1 MTKRILKSILLV
13 SVIVL
18 TVSSALTMGILYN
31 YFGKQLVK
39 ELRKE
44 AAYLA
49 ISVEKEG
56 MEAFDSLPHE
66 AERVT
71 YIDQD
76 GNVLFDSVAD
86 ENAMEN
92 HSQREEIK
100 EAATKGHGTAVRKSD
115 TLSKKTLYYALRL
128 EDGSILRVSSEQYN
142 VPGIIGGMIQPILI
156 MLVLMVILSYFIASR
171 LSGKIVNPINALD
184 LEHPQ
189 DNQTY
194 DEIAPLLSKINR
206 QQKSLQ
212 HEIAEAKRQQEEFSI
227 ITENMEEGFV
237 VIDNHTE
244 ILSNNTSALQL
255 LGAKSEK
262 ERRSVLALN
271 RSEDFQNAVERVLKG
286 QHVVSNMELAGTSC
300 QVTANPVY
308 NEKQVTGAV
317 LLIQDVTERMR
328 GEQMRREFTAN
339 VSHELKTPLTS
350 ISGFAEIIQDGYVKP
365 EDTKKFAGRIFKE
378 AQRLITLVNDVIKIS
393 QLDEGK
399 MVFAKETV
407 DLYEETREIF
417 KRLEQKAEE
426 AGVHLYLY
434 GQHRKVTTVKTI
446 LEEILFNLCDNGVKY
461 NKQGGSLT
469 VTIQGEEKR
478 PQILVEDTGIGI
490 APEDKNRIFERF
502 YRVDKSH
509 SKAIGGTGL
518 GLSIVKHGSMF
529 LGAEVK
535 LESTVGEGSRFILTL
550 PEETE

>member
-1 MTKRILKSILLV
+1 MTKRILKSILAV
-13 SVIVL
+13 SVAVL
-18 TVSSALTMGILYN
+18 VMSTALTMGILYR
-31 YFGKQLVK
+31 YFGKQIGK
-39 ELRKE
+39 ELRRE

-49 ISVEKEG
+49 IAVEKEG
-56 MEAFDSLPHE
+56 MEAFESLPPE

-71 YIDQD
+71 YIAED
-76 GNVLFDSVAD
+76 GSVLFDSEAD
-86 ENAMEN
+86 EDSMEN
-92 HSQREEIK
+92 HGQREEIK
-100 EAATKGHGTAVRKSD
+100 EASEKGSGTAVRTSD

-128 EDGSILRVSSEQYN
+128 KDNSILRVSSEQYN
-142 VPGIIGGMIQPILI
+142 VPGIVGGMIQSVLI
-156 MLVLMVILSYFIASR
+156 MLVIMAILSYLIAAR
-171 LSGKIVNPINALD
+171 LSRNIVDPINDLD
-184 LEHPQ
+184 LEHPEE
-189 DNQTY
+189 NQIY

-212 HEIAEAKRQQEEFSI
+212 REISDAKRQQEEFSM

-237 VIDNHTE
+237 VIDSHTE
-244 ILSNNTSALQL
+244 ILSNNSSALNL
-255 LGAKSEK
+255 LGAEPEK
-262 ERRSVLALN
+262 GRRSVLALN
-271 RSEDFQNAVERVLKG
+271 RSEDFQNAVERVLTG
-286 QHVVSNMELAGTSC
+286 QHVLANMDLAGISC

-308 NEKQVTGAV
+308 HEGQVTGAV
-317 LLIQDVTERMR
+317 LLVQDVTERMR

-399 MVFAKETV
+399 IQFEKETV

-417 KRLEQKAEE
+417 KHLEPKAEE

-434 GQHRKVTTVKTI
+434 GPHIKVNTVKTI
-446 LEEILFNLCDNGVKY
+446 LEEILTNLCDNGVKY
-461 NKQGGSLT
+461 NKPGGSLT
-469 VTIQGEEKR
+469 VTLSQDGEAIQVA
-478 PQILVEDTGIGI
+478 VEDTGIGI
-490 APEDKNRIFERF
+490 AQEDKNRIFERF

-518 GLSIVKHGSMF
+518 GLSIVKHGSLF
-529 LGAEVK
+529 LGAKMKV
-535 LESTVGEGSRFILTL
+535 ESSLGEGSRFILTL
-550 PEETE
+550 PVDC

>member
-1 MTKRILKSILLV
+1 MTKRILKSILAV
-13 SVIVL
+13 SVAVL
-18 TVSSALTMGILYN
+18 VMSTALTMGILYR
-31 YFGKQLVK
+31 YFGKQIGK
-39 ELRKE
+39 ELRRE

-49 ISVEKEG
+49 IAVEKEG
-56 MEAFDSLPHE
+56 MEAFESLPPE

-71 YIDQD
+71 YIAED
-76 GNVLFDSVAD
+76 GSVLFDSEAD
-86 ENAMEN
+86 EDSMEN
-92 HSQREEIK
+92 HGQREEIK
-100 EAATKGHGTAVRKSD
+100 EASEKGSGTAVRTSD

-128 EDGSILRVSSEQYN
+128 KDNSILRVSSEQYN
-142 VPGIIGGMIQPILI
+142 VPGIVGGMIQPVLI
-156 MLVLMVILSYFIASR
+156 MLVIMAILSYLIAAR
-171 LSGKIVNPINALD
+171 LSRNIVDPINALD
-184 LEHPQ
+184 LEHPEE
-189 DNQTY
+189 NQIY

-212 HEIAEAKRQQEEFSI
+212 REISDAKRQQEEFSM

-237 VIDNHTE
+237 VIDSHTE
-244 ILSNNTSALQL
+244 ILSNNSSALNL
-255 LGAKSEK
+255 LGAEPEK
-262 ERRSVLALN
+262 GRRSVLALN
-271 RSEDFQNAVERVLKG
+271 RSEDFQNAVERVLTG
-286 QHVVSNMELAGTSC
+286 QHVLANMDLAGISC

-308 NEKQVTGAV
+308 HEGQVTGAV
-317 LLIQDVTERMR
+317 LLVQDVTERMR

-399 MVFAKETV
+399 IQFEKETV

-417 KRLEQKAEE
+417 KHLEPKAEE

-434 GQHRKVTTVKTI
+434 GPHIKVNTVKTI
-446 LEEILFNLCDNGVKY
+446 LEEILTNLCDNGVKY
-461 NKQGGSLT
+461 NKPGGSLT
-469 VTIQGEEKR
+469 VTLSQDGESIQVA
-478 PQILVEDTGIGI
+478 VEDTGIGI
-490 APEDKNRIFERF
+490 AQEDKNRIFERF

-518 GLSIVKHGSMF
+518 GLSIVKHGSLF
-529 LGAEVK
+529 LGAKMKV
-535 LESTVGEGSRFILTL
+535 ESSLGEGSRFILTL
-550 PEETE
+550 PVDC

>member
-1 MTKRILKSILLV
+1 MTKRILKSILAV
-13 SVIVL
+13 SVAVL
-18 TVSSALTMGILYN
+18 VMSTALTMGILYR
-31 YFGKQLVK
+31 YFGKQIGK
-39 ELRKE
+39 ELRRE

-49 ISVEKEG
+49 IAVEKEG
-56 MEAFDSLPHE
+56 MEAFESLPPE

-71 YIDQD
+71 YIAED
-76 GNVLFDSVAD
+76 GSVLFDSEAD
-86 ENAMEN
+86 EDSMEN
-92 HSQREEIK
+92 HGQREEIK
-100 EAATKGHGTAVRKSD
+100 EASEKGSGTAVRTSD

-128 EDGSILRVSSEQYN
+128 KDNSILRVSSEQYN
-142 VPGIIGGMIQPILI
+142 VPGIVGGMIQPVLI
-156 MLVLMVILSYFIASR
+156 MLVIMAILSYLIAAR
-171 LSGKIVNPINALD
+171 LSRNIVDPINDLD
-184 LEHPQ
+184 LEHPEE
-189 DNQTY
+189 NQIY

-212 HEIAEAKRQQEEFSI
+212 REISAANRQQEEFSM

-237 VIDNHTE
+237 VIDSHTE
-244 ILSNNTSALQL
+244 ILSNNSSALNL
-255 LGAKSEK
+255 LGAEPEK
-262 ERRSVLALN
+262 GRRSVLALN
-271 RSEDFQNAVERVLKG
+271 RSEDFQNAVERVLTG
-286 QHVVSNMELAGTSC
+286 QHVLANMDLAGISC

-308 NEKQVTGAV
+308 HEGQVTGAV
-317 LLIQDVTERMR
+317 LLVQDVTERMR

-399 MVFAKETV
+399 IQFEKETV

-417 KRLEQKAEE
+417 KHLEPKAEE

-434 GQHRKVTTVKTI
+434 GPHIKVNTVKTI
-446 LEEILFNLCDNGVKY
+446 LEEILTNLCDNGVKY
-461 NKQGGSLT
+461 NKPGGSLT
-469 VTIQGEEKR
+469 VTLSQDGESIQVA
-478 PQILVEDTGIGI
+478 VEDTGIGI
-490 APEDKNRIFERF
+490 AQEDKNRIFERF

-518 GLSIVKHGSMF
+518 GLSIVKHGSLF
-529 LGAEVK
+529 LGAKMKV
-535 LESTVGEGSRFILTL
+535 ESSLGEGSRFILTL
-550 PEETE
+550 PVDC

>member
-1 MTKRILKSILLV
+1 MTKRILKSILAV
-13 SVIVL
+13 SVAVL
-18 TVSSALTMGILYN
+18 VMSTALTMGILYR
-31 YFGKQLVK
+31 YFGKQIGK
-39 ELRKE
+39 ELRRE

-49 ISVEKEG
+49 IAVEKEG
-56 MEAFDSLPHE
+56 MEAFESLPPE

-71 YIDQD
+71 YIAED
-76 GNVLFDSVAD
+76 GSVLFDSEAD
-86 ENAMEN
+86 EDSMEN
-92 HSQREEIK
+92 HGQREEIK
-100 EAATKGHGTAVRKSD
+100 EASEKGSGTAVRTSD

-128 EDGSILRVSSEQYN
+128 KDNSILRVSSEQYN
-142 VPGIIGGMIQPILI
+142 VPGIVGGMIQPVLI
-156 MLVLMVILSYFIASR
+156 MLVIMAILSYLIAAR
-171 LSGKIVNPINALD
+171 LSRNIVNPINALD
-184 LEHPQ
+184 LEHPEE
-189 DNQTY
+189 NQIY

-212 HEIAEAKRQQEEFSI
+212 REISDAKRQQEEFSM

-237 VIDNHTE
+237 VIDSHTE
-244 ILSNNTSALQL
+244 ILSINSIALNI
-255 LGAKSEK
+255 LGAEPDKG
-262 ERRSVLALN
+262 RRSVLALN
-271 RSEDFQNAVERVLKG
+271 RSEDFQNAVERVLTG
-286 QHVVSNMELAGTSC
+286 QHVLANMDLAGISC

-308 NEKQVTGAV
+308 HEGQVTGAV
-317 LLIQDVTERMR
+317 LLVQDVTERMR

-399 MVFAKETV
+399 IQFEKETV

-417 KRLEQKAEE
+417 KHLEPKAEE

-434 GQHRKVTTVKTI
+434 GPHIKVNTVKTI
-446 LEEILFNLCDNGVKY
+446 LEEILTNLCDNGVKY
-461 NKQGGSLT
+461 NKPGGSLT
-469 VTIQGEEKR
+469 VTLSQDGESIQVA
-478 PQILVEDTGIGI
+478 VEDTGIGI
-490 APEDKNRIFERF
+490 AQEDKNRIFERF

-518 GLSIVKHGSMF
+518 GLSIVKHGSLF
-529 LGAEVK
+529 LGAKMKV
-535 LESTVGEGSRFILTL
+535 ESSLGEGSRFILTL
-550 PEETE
+550 PVDC

>member
-1 MTKRILKSILLV
+1 MTKRILKSILVV
-13 SVIVL
+13 SVAVL
-18 TVSSALTMGILYN
+18 VMSTTLTMGILYR
-31 YFGKQLVK
+31 YFGKQIGK
-39 ELRKE
+39 ELRRE

-49 ISVEKEG
+49 IAVEREG
-56 MEAFDSLPHE
+56 MEAFESLPPE

-71 YIDQD
+71 YIAED
-76 GNVLFDSVAD
+76 GSVLFDSEAD
-86 ENAMEN
+86 EDSMEN
-92 HSQREEIK
+92 HGQREEIK
-100 EAATKGHGTAVRKSD
+100 EASEKGSGTAVRTSD

-128 EDGSILRVSSEQYN
+128 KDNSILRVSSEQYN
-142 VPGIIGGMIQPILI
+142 VPGIVGGMIQPVLI
-156 MLVLMVILSYFIASR
+156 MLVIMAVLSYMIASR
-171 LSGKIVNPINALD
+171 LSRNIVNPINALD
-184 LEHPQ
+184 LEHPEE
-189 DNQTY
+189 NQIY
-194 DEIAPLLSKINR
+194 DEIAPLLTKINR

-212 HEIAEAKRQQEEFSI
+212 KEISDAKRQQEEFSM

-244 ILSNNTSALQL
+244 ILSNNSSALNL
-255 LGAKSEK
+255 LGAEPEK
-262 ERRSVLALN
+262 GRRSVLALN
-271 RSEDFQNAVERVLKG
+271 RSEDFQNAVERVLAG
-286 QHVVSNMELAGTSC
+286 QHVLANMDLAGTSC

-308 NEKQVTGAV
+308 HENQVTGAV

-399 MVFAKETV
+399 IQFEKETV

-417 KRLEQKAEE
+417 KHLEPKAEE
-426 AGVHLYLY
+426 AGVHMYLY
-434 GQHRKVTTVKTI
+434 GPHIKVNTVKTI
-446 LEEILFNLCDNGVKY
+446 LEEILTNLCDNGVKY
-461 NKQGGSLT
+461 NKPGGSLT
-469 VTIQGEEKR
+469 VTLSQDGEAT
-478 PQILVEDTGIGI
+478 QVVVEDTGIGI
-490 APEDKNRIFERF
+490 AQEDKNRIFERF

-518 GLSIVKHGSMF
+518 GLSIVKHGSLF
-529 LGAEVK
+529 LGAKMKV
-535 LESTVGEGSRFILTL
+535 ESSLGEGSRFILTL
-550 PEETE
+550 PVDC

>member
-1 MTKRILKSILLV
+1 MTKRILKSILAV
-13 SVIVL
+13 SVAVL
-18 TVSSALTMGILYN
+18 VMSTALTMGILYR
-31 YFGKQLVK
+31 YFGKQIGK
-39 ELRKE
+39 ELRRE

-49 ISVEKEG
+49 IAVEKEG
-56 MEAFDSLPHE
+56 MEAFESLPPE

-71 YIDQD
+71 YIAED
-76 GNVLFDSVAD
+76 GSVLFDSEAD
-86 ENAMEN
+86 EDSMEN
-92 HSQREEIK
+92 HGQREEIK
-100 EAATKGHGTAVRKSD
+100 EASEKGSGTAVRTSD

-128 EDGSILRVSSEQYN
+128 KDNSILRVSSEQYN
-142 VPGIIGGMIQPILI
+142 VPGIVGGMIQPVLI
-156 MLVLMVILSYFIASR
+156 MLVIMAILSYLIAAR
-171 LSGKIVNPINALD
+171 LSRNIVDPINDLD
-184 LEHPQ
+184 LEHPEE
-189 DNQTY
+189 NQIY

-212 HEIAEAKRQQEEFSI
+212 REISDAKRQQEEFSM

-237 VIDNHTE
+237 VIDSHTE
-244 ILSNNTSALQL
+244 ILSNNSSALNL
-255 LGAKSEK
+255 LGAEPEK
-262 ERRSVLALN
+262 GRRSVLALN
-271 RSEDFQNAVERVLKG
+271 RSEGFQNAVERVLTG
-286 QHVVSNMELAGTSC
+286 QHVLANMDLAGISC

-308 NEKQVTGAV
+308 HEGQVTGAV
-317 LLIQDVTERMR
+317 LLVQDVTERMR

-399 MVFAKETV
+399 IQFEKETV

-417 KRLEQKAEE
+417 KHLEPKAEE

-434 GQHRKVTTVKTI
+434 GPHIKVNTVKTI
-446 LEEILFNLCDNGVKY
+446 LEEILTNLCDNGVKY
-461 NKQGGSLT
+461 NKPGGSLT
-469 VTIQGEEKR
+469 VTLSQDGESIQVA
-478 PQILVEDTGIGI
+478 VEDTGIGI
-490 APEDKNRIFERF
+490 AQEDKNRIFERF

-518 GLSIVKHGSMF
+518 GLSIVKHGSLF
-529 LGAEVK
+529 LGAKMKV
-535 LESTVGEGSRFILTL
+535 ESSLGEGSRFILTL
-550 PEETE
+550 PVDC

>member
-1 MTKRILKSILLV
+1 MTKRILKSILAV
-13 SVIVL
+13 SVAVL
-18 TVSSALTMGILYN
+18 VMSTALTMGILYR
-31 YFGKQLVK
+31 YFGKQIGK
-39 ELRKE
+39 ELRRE

-49 ISVEKEG
+49 IAVEKEG
-56 MEAFDSLPHE
+56 MEAFESLPPE

-71 YIDQD
+71 YIAED
-76 GNVLFDSVAD
+76 GSVLFDSEAD
-86 ENAMEN
+86 EDSMEN
-92 HSQREEIK
+92 HGQREEIK
-100 EAATKGHGTAVRKSD
+100 EASEKGSGTAVRTSD

-128 EDGSILRVSSEQYN
+128 KDNSILRVSSEQYN
-142 VPGIIGGMIQPILI
+142 VPGIVGGMIQPVLI
-156 MLVLMVILSYFIASR
+156 MLVIMAILSYLIAAR
-171 LSGKIVNPINALD
+171 LSRNIVNPINALD
-184 LEHPQ
+184 LEHPEE
-189 DNQTY
+189 NQIY

-212 HEIAEAKRQQEEFSI
+212 REISDAKRQQEEFSM

-237 VIDNHTE
+237 VIDSHTE
-244 ILSNNTSALQL
+244 ILSNNSSALNL
-255 LGAKSEK
+255 LGAEPEK
-262 ERRSVLALN
+262 GRRSVLALN
-271 RSEDFQNAVERVLKG
+271 RSEDFQNAVERVLTG
-286 QHVVSNMELAGTSC
+286 QHVLANMDLAGISC

-308 NEKQVTGAV
+308 HEGQVTGAV
-317 LLIQDVTERMR
+317 LLVQDVTERMR

-399 MVFAKETV
+399 IQFEKETV

-417 KRLEQKAEE
+417 KHLEPKAEE

-434 GQHRKVTTVKTI
+434 GPHIKVNTVKTI
-446 LEEILFNLCDNGVKY
+446 LEEILTNLCDNGVKY
-461 NKQGGSLT
+461 NKPGGSLT
-469 VTIQGEEKR
+469 VTLSQDGESIQVA
-478 PQILVEDTGIGI
+478 VEDTGIGI
-490 APEDKNRIFERF
+490 AQEDKNRIFERF

-518 GLSIVKHGSMF
+518 GLSIVKHGSLF
-529 LGAEVK
+529 LGAKMKV
-535 LESTVGEGSRFILTL
+535 ESSLGEGSRFILTL
-550 PEETE
+550 PVDC

>member
-1 MTKRILKSILLV
+1 MTKRILKSILAV
-13 SVIVL
+13 SVAVL
-18 TVSSALTMGILYN
+18 VMSTALTMGILYR
-31 YFGKQLVK
+31 YFGKQIGK
-39 ELRKE
+39 ELRRE

-49 ISVEKEG
+49 IAVEKEG
-56 MEAFDSLPHE
+56 MEAFESLPPE

-71 YIDQD
+71 YIAED
-76 GNVLFDSVAD
+76 GSVLFDSEAD
-86 ENAMEN
+86 EDSMEN
-92 HSQREEIK
+92 HGQREEIK
-100 EAATKGHGTAVRKSD
+100 EASEKGSGIAVRTSD

-128 EDGSILRVSSEQYN
+128 KDNSILRVSSEQYN
-142 VPGIIGGMIQPILI
+142 VPGIVGGMIQPVLI
-156 MLVLMVILSYFIASR
+156 MLVIMAILSYLIAAR
-171 LSGKIVNPINALD
+171 LSRNIVDPINALD
-184 LEHPQ
+184 LEHPEE
-189 DNQTY
+189 NQIY

-212 HEIAEAKRQQEEFSI
+212 REISDAKRQQEEFSM

-237 VIDNHTE
+237 VIDSHTE
-244 ILSNNTSALQL
+244 ILSNNSSALNL
-255 LGAKSEK
+255 LGAEPEK
-262 ERRSVLALN
+262 GRRSVLALN
-271 RSEDFQNAVERVLKG
+271 RSEDFQNAVERVLTG
-286 QHVVSNMELAGTSC
+286 QHVLTNMDLAGTSC

-308 NEKQVTGAV
+308 HEGQVTGAV

-399 MVFAKETV
+399 IQFEKETV

-417 KRLEQKAEE
+417 KHLEPKAEE

-434 GQHRKVTTVKTI
+434 GPHIKVNTVKTI
-446 LEEILFNLCDNGVKY
+446 LEEILTNLCDNGVKY
-461 NKQGGSLT
+461 NKPGGSLT
-469 VTIQGEEKR
+469 VTLSQDGEAIQVA
-478 PQILVEDTGIGI
+478 VEDTGIGI
-490 APEDKNRIFERF
+490 AQEDKNRIFERF

-518 GLSIVKHGSMF
+518 GLSIVKHGSLF
-529 LGAEVK
+529 LGAKMKV
-535 LESTVGEGSRFILTL
+535 ESSLGEGSRFILTL
-550 PEETE
+550 PVDC

>member
-1 MTKRILKSILLV
+1 MTKRILKSILAV
-13 SVIVL
+13 SVAVL
-18 TVSSALTMGILYN
+18 VMSTALTMGILYR
-31 YFGKQLVK
+31 YFGKQIGK
-39 ELRKE
+39 ELRRE

-49 ISVEKEG
+49 IAVEKEG
-56 MEAFDSLPHE
+56 MEAFESLPPE

-71 YIDQD
+71 YIAED
-76 GNVLFDSVAD
+76 GSVLFDSEAD
-86 ENAMEN
+86 EDSMEN
-92 HSQREEIK
+92 HGQREEIK
-100 EAATKGHGTAVRKSD
+100 EASEKGSGTAVRTSD

-128 EDGSILRVSSEQYN
+128 KDNSILRVSSEQYN
-142 VPGIIGGMIQPILI
+142 VPGIVGGMIQPVLI
-156 MLVLMVILSYFIASR
+156 MLVIMAILSYLIAAR
-171 LSGKIVNPINALD
+171 LSRNIVDPINDLD
-184 LEHPQ
+184 LEHPEE
-189 DNQTY
+189 NQIY

-212 HEIAEAKRQQEEFSI
+212 REISDAKRQQEEFSM

-237 VIDNHTE
+237 VIDSHTE
-244 ILSNNTSALQL
+244 ILSNNSSALNL
-255 LGAKSEK
+255 LGAEPEK
-262 ERRSVLALN
+262 GRRSVLALN
-271 RSEDFQNAVERVLKG
+271 RSEDFQNAVERVLTG
-286 QHVVSNMELAGTSC
+286 QHVLANMDLAGTSC

-308 NEKQVTGAV
+308 HEGQVTGAV

-399 MVFAKETV
+399 IQFEKETV

-417 KRLEQKAEE
+417 KHLEPKAEE

-434 GQHRKVTTVKTI
+434 GPHIKVNTVKTI
-446 LEEILFNLCDNGVKY
+446 LEEILTNLCDNGVKY
-461 NKQGGSLT
+461 NKPGGSLT
-469 VTIQGEEKR
+469 VTLSQDGEAIQVA
-478 PQILVEDTGIGI
+478 VEDTGIGI
-490 APEDKNRIFERF
+490 AQEDKNRIFERF

-518 GLSIVKHGSMF
+518 GLSIVKHGSLF
-529 LGAEVK
+529 LGAKMKV
-535 LESTVGEGSRFILTL
+535 ESSLGEGSRFILTL
-550 PEETE
+550 PVDC

>member
-1 MTKRILKSILLV
+1 MTKRILKSILVV
-13 SVIVL
+13 SVAVL
-18 TVSSALTMGILYN
+18 VMSTTLTMGILYR
-31 YFGKQLVK
+31 YFGKQIGK
-39 ELRKE
+39 ELRRE

-49 ISVEKEG
+49 IAVEKEG
-56 MEAFDSLPHE
+56 MEAFESLPPE

-71 YIDQD
+71 YIAED
-76 GNVLFDSVAD
+76 GSVLFDSEAD
-86 ENAMEN
+86 EDSMEN
-92 HSQREEIK
+92 HGQREEIK
-100 EAATKGHGTAVRKSD
+100 EASEKGSGTAVRTSD

-128 EDGSILRVSSEQYN
+128 KDNSILRVSSEQYN
-142 VPGIIGGMIQPILI
+142 VPGIVGGMIQPVLI
-156 MLVLMVILSYFIASR
+156 MLVIMAVLSYMIASR
-171 LSGKIVNPINALD
+171 LSRNIVNPINALD
-184 LEHPQ
+184 LEHPEE
-189 DNQTY
+189 NQIY
-194 DEIAPLLSKINR
+194 DEIAPLLTKINR

-212 HEIAEAKRQQEEFSI
+212 KEISDAKRQQEEFSM

-237 VIDNHTE
+237 VIDSHTE
-244 ILSNNTSALQL
+244 ILSNNSSALNL
-255 LGAKSEK
+255 LGAEPEK
-262 ERRSVLALN
+262 GRRSVLALN
-271 RSEDFQNAVERVLKG
+271 RSEDFQNAVERVLAG
-286 QHVVSNMELAGTSC
+286 QHVLSNMDLAGTSC

-308 NEKQVTGAV
+308 HENQVTGAV

-399 MVFAKETV
+399 IQFEKETV

-417 KRLEQKAEE
+417 KHLEPKAEE

-434 GQHRKVTTVKTI
+434 GPHIKVNTVKTI
-446 LEEILFNLCDNGVKY
+446 LEEILTNLCDNGVKY
-461 NKQGGSLT
+461 NKPGGSLT
-469 VTIQGEEKR
+469 VTLSQDGEAT
-478 PQILVEDTGIGI
+478 QVVVEDTGIGI
-490 APEDKNRIFERF
+490 AQEDKNRIFERF

-518 GLSIVKHGSMF
+518 GLSIVKHGSLF
-529 LGAEVK
+529 LGAKMKV
-535 LESTVGEGSRFILTL
+535 ESSLGEGSRFILTL
-550 PEETE
+550 PVDC

>member
-1 MTKRILKSILLV
+1 MTKRILKSILVV
-13 SVIVL
+13 SVAVL
-18 TVSSALTMGILYN
+18 VMSTTLTMGILYR
-31 YFGKQLVK
+31 YFGKQIGK
-39 ELRKE
+39 ELRRE

-49 ISVEKEG
+49 IAVEKEG
-56 MEAFDSLPHE
+56 MEAFESLPPE

-71 YIDQD
+71 YIAED
-76 GNVLFDSVAD
+76 GSVLFDSEAD
-86 ENAMEN
+86 EDSMEN
-92 HSQREEIK
+92 HGQREEIK
-100 EAATKGHGTAVRKSD
+100 EASEKGSGTAVRTSD

-128 EDGSILRVSSEQYN
+128 KDNSILRVSSEQYN
-142 VPGIIGGMIQPILI
+142 VPGIVGGMIQPVLI
-156 MLVLMVILSYFIASR
+156 MLVIMAILSYLIAAR
-171 LSGKIVNPINALD
+171 LSRNIVNPINALD
-184 LEHPQ
+184 LEHPEE
-189 DNQTY
+189 NQIY
-194 DEIAPLLSKINR
+194 DEIAPLLTKINR

-212 HEIAEAKRQQEEFSI
+212 KEISDAKRQQEEFSM

-237 VIDNHTE
+237 VIDSHTE
-244 ILSNNTSALQL
+244 ILSNNSSALNL
-255 LGAKSEK
+255 LGAEPEK
-262 ERRSVLALN
+262 GRRSVLALN
-271 RSEDFQNAVERVLKG
+271 RSEDFQNAVERVLAG
-286 QHVVSNMELAGTSC
+286 QHVLSNMDLAGTSC

-308 NEKQVTGAV
+308 HENQVTGAV

-399 MVFAKETV
+399 IQFEKETV

-417 KRLEQKAEE
+417 KHLEPKAEE

-434 GQHRKVTTVKTI
+434 GPHIKVNTVKTI
-446 LEEILFNLCDNGVKY
+446 LEEILTNLCDNGVKY
-461 NKQGGSLT
+461 NKPGGSLT
-469 VTIQGEEKR
+469 VTLSQDGEAT
-478 PQILVEDTGIGI
+478 QVVVEDTGIGI
-490 APEDKNRIFERF
+490 AQEDKNRIFERF

-518 GLSIVKHGSMF
+518 GLSIVKHGSLF
-529 LGAEVK
+529 LGAKMKV
-535 LESTVGEGSRFILTL
+535 ESSLGEGSRFILTL
-550 PEETE
+550 PVDC

>member
-1 MTKRILKSILLV
+1 MTKRILKSILVV
-13 SVIVL
+13 SVAVL
-18 TVSSALTMGILYN
+18 VMSTTLTMGILYR
-31 YFGKQLVK
+31 YFGKQIGK
-39 ELRKE
+39 ELRRE

-49 ISVEKEG
+49 IAVEKEG
-56 MEAFDSLPHE
+56 MEAFESLPPE

-71 YIDQD
+71 YIAED
-76 GNVLFDSVAD
+76 GSVLFDSEAD
-86 ENAMEN
+86 EDSMEN
-92 HSQREEIK
+92 HGQREEIK
-100 EAATKGHGTAVRKSD
+100 EASEKGSGTAVRTSD

-128 EDGSILRVSSEQYN
+128 KDNSILRVSSEQYN
-142 VPGIIGGMIQPILI
+142 VPGIVGGMIQPVLI
-156 MLVLMVILSYFIASR
+156 MLVIMAVLSYLIAAR
-171 LSGKIVNPINALD
+171 LSRNIVNPINALD
-184 LEHPQ
+184 LEHPEE
-189 DNQTY
+189 NQIY
-194 DEIAPLLSKINR
+194 DEIAPLLTKINR

-212 HEIAEAKRQQEEFSI
+212 KEISDAKRQQEEFSM

-237 VIDNHTE
+237 VIDSHTE
-244 ILSNNTSALQL
+244 ILSNNSSALNL
-255 LGAKSEK
+255 LGAEPEK
-262 ERRSVLALN
+262 GRRSVLALN
-271 RSEDFQNAVERVLKG
+271 RSEDFQNAVERVLAG
-286 QHVVSNMELAGTSC
+286 QHVLANMDLAGTSC

-308 NEKQVTGAV
+308 HENQVTGAV

-399 MVFAKETV
+399 IQFEKETV

-417 KRLEQKAEE
+417 KHLEPKAEE

-434 GQHRKVTTVKTI
+434 GPHIKVNTVKTI
-446 LEEILFNLCDNGVKY
+446 LEEILTNLCDNGVKY
-461 NKQGGSLT
+461 NKPGGSLT
-469 VTIQGEEKR
+469 VTLSQDGEAT
-478 PQILVEDTGIGI
+478 QVVVEDTGIGI
-490 APEDKNRIFERF
+490 AQEDKNRIFERF

-518 GLSIVKHGSMF
+518 GLSIVKHGSLF
-529 LGAEVK
+529 LGAKMKV
-535 LESTVGEGSRFILTL
+535 ESSLGEGSRFILTL
-550 PEETE
+550 PVDC